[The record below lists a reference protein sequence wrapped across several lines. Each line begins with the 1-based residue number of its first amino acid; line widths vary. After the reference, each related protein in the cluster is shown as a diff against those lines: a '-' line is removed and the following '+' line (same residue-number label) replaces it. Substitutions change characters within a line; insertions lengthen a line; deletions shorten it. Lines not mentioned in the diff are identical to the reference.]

1 MIERHISELNKGDS
15 PSFRLPISGYTL
27 GALGLIAFGIA
38 IRVALLA
45 QGWPHTNS
53 DEGTYGMMAINIAI
67 HGEHPIFMYGQ
78 NYMGTIQAYIAAG
91 VFHLFGISMFNLRI
105 GLVFLFAL
113 FLYAMYLLTSLL
125 YNRSLAL
132 FSLLLLCLGSSYVLY
147 RQVQAVGGW
156 TETLFFGALLYFI
169 ACWLALPVKRNLPL
183 RLAGYFGWGLLVGL
197 CLWSDV
203 VVGPFILMAGLL
215 LLLFCRR
222 ELFTMSV
229 LALLITGI
237 ALGALPMI
245 IYNVHATLHNDSLLT
260 AIGIFSG
267 GTVHSSLLYQ
277 LVHGPLGV
285 LLIGLPAV
293 TGDGSVCGDVSQV
306 LFLGG
311 HGASALSCTLA
322 QGTWSLVW
330 IALWSASAYLSL
342 QGIRALPLKSEAR
355 TPKQWSISFR
365 ANKREPVGTRFI
377 ASAPERCSHR
387 ADAMNRVPTGI
398 REDEESQYTLVR
410 FYARLGLLAA
420 AAISL
425 CLFALTSASTSSPFL
440 SSRYILYIWIATPAL
455 IYPLWQGVNAAR
467 KSTGSTARFIFTNFK
482 RLALLAIALL
492 FLLGT
497 VETFQEIPA
506 TQAANAQQADFINN
520 LARIGAFHIYSDY
533 WTCERVMFQS
543 AGQITCYTVNESLNQ
558 GYERY
563 LPNKAIVTGDTESS
577 WAFPTNLPQAKAIAQ
592 RITLSGKPYH
602 RYEFD
607 GYVVYQPG

>member
-1 MIERHISELNKGDS
+1 MMEHISELNKTR
-15 PSFRLPISGYTL
+15 PHFFRFPISGYTL
-27 GALGLIAFGIA
+27 AALCLIASGVG

-53 DEGTYGMMAINIAI
+53 DEGTYGMMAINIAL
-67 HGEHPIFMYGQ
+67 HGDHPVFMYGQ
-78 NYMGTIQAYIAAG
+78 NYMGTLQAYIAAG
-91 VFHLFGISMFNLRI
+91 MFHLFGISMFNLRI

-113 FLYAMYLLTSLL
+113 FLYAMYLLSSLL
-125 YNRSLAL
+125 YSRGLAL
-132 FSLLLLCLGSSYVLY
+132 FTLLLLCLGSSYVIY

-169 ACWLALPVKRNLPL
+169 ACWLALPVKRNPSL

-203 VVGPFILMAGLL
+203 VVGPFILLAGLL
-215 LLLFCRR
+215 LLRFCRH
-222 ELFTMSV
+222 ELFTIRV
-229 LALLITGI
+229 LILLVTGI
-237 ALGALPMI
+237 VLGALPMI
-245 IYNVHATLHNDSLLT
+245 MYNVHATLRNNSLLT
-260 AIGIFSG
+260 AIGIFGG
-267 GTVHSSLLYQ
+267 GTAHSSLLYQ

-285 LLIGLPAV
+285 LPIGLPAV
-293 TGDGSVCGDVSQV
+293 TGDSSVCGDGSQV

-330 IALWSASAYLSL
+330 IALWIASACLSL
-342 QGIRALPLKSEAR
+342 QGIRALPYKSETR
-355 TPKQWSISFR
+355 TPEQQ
-365 ANKREPVGTRFI
+365 
-377 ASAPERCSHR
+377 C
-387 ADAMNRVPTGI
+387 
-398 REDEESQYTLVR
+398 TLVR
-410 FYARLGLLAA
+410 YYARLGLLIA

-425 CLFALTSASTSSPFL
+425 CLFALTSASITSPFL
-440 SSRYILYIWIATPAL
+440 SSRYILYLWIATPAL
-455 IYPLWQGVNAAR
+455 IYPLWQGAN
-467 KSTGSTARFIFTNFK
+467 TARTSGGSRAGFILSNFK

-506 TQAANAQQADFINN
+506 TQAINAQQADFIQN
-520 LARIGAFHIYSDY
+520 LARIGVYHIYSDY

-543 AGQITCYTVNESLNQ
+543 AGRITCYTVNESLEQ

-563 LPNKAIVTGDTESS
+563 LPNKAIVRADAGSS
-577 WAFPTNLPQAKAIAQ
+577 WAFPTNLPQAQAIARRMAQ
-592 RITLSGKPYH
+592 SGKPYH

>member
-1 MIERHISELNKGDS
+1 MVEQHIHEPGSKTGPS
-15 PSFRLPISGYTL
+15 SFRLPIGGYTL
-27 GALGLIAFGIA
+27 VALGLIACGIG

-53 DEGTYGMMAINIAI
+53 DEGTYGMMAINIAL
-67 HGEHPIFMYGQ
+67 HGDRPIFMYGQ

-91 VFHLFGISMFNLRI
+91 VFRLFGISMFNLRI

-113 FLYAMYLLTSLL
+113 FLYAMYLLSSLL
-125 YNRSLAL
+125 YSKGLAL
-132 FSLLLLCLGSSYVLY
+132 FALLLLCLGSSYMMY

-156 TETLFFGALLYFI
+156 TETLFFGAFLYFI
-169 ACWLALPVKRNLPL
+169 ACWLALPVKRNPSL

-215 LLLFCRR
+215 LLQFCRR
-222 ELFTMSV
+222 DLFTLRV
-229 LALLITGI
+229 LALLLTGI
-237 ALGALPMI
+237 VLGALPMI
-245 IYNVHATLHNDSLLT
+245 IYNVHATLQNDSLLT
-260 AIGIFSG
+260 AIGIFGG
-267 GTVHSSLLYQ
+267 GTAHSSLLYQ

-285 LLIGLPAV
+285 LLIGLP
-293 TGDGSVCGDVSQV
+293 SVIGNSNACSDVSQV

-311 HGASALSCTLA
+311 HGGSALQCTLE

-330 IALWSASAYLSL
+330 IALWIASAYLSL
-342 QGIRALPLKSEAR
+342 RGIRALPRRSETR
-355 TPKQWSISFR
+355 TPEQ
-365 ANKREPVGTRFI
+365 
-377 ASAPERCSHR
+377 
-387 ADAMNRVPTGI
+387 
-398 REDEESQYTLVR
+398 QYTLVR
-410 FYARLGLLAA
+410 FYARLGLLIA

-425 CLFALTSASTSSPFL
+425 CLFALTSASTTSPFL

-455 IYPLWQGVNAAR
+455 IYPLWQGANTAR
-467 KSTGSTARFIFTNFK
+467 KSTGSVAGFILTNFK

-497 VETFQEIPA
+497 VKAFQEIPA
-506 TQAANAQQADFINN
+506 TQATNAQQEDFIQN
-520 LARIGAFHIYSDY
+520 LSRIGVFHIYSDY

-543 AGQITCYTVNESLNQ
+543 AGRITCYTVNESLGQ

-563 LPNKAIVTGDTESS
+563 LPSKAIVTADAGSS

-592 RITLSGKPYH
+592 RMTLSGKPYH